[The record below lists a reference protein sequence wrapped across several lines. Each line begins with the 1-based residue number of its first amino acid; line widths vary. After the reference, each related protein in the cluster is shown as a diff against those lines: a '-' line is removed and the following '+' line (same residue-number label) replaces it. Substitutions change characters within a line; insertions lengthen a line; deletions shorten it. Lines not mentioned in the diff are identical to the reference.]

1 MFKWLIRIKHFCV
14 LKFSSL
20 KSISI
25 YHQNSEDMGHSFIR
39 PWKTK
44 LSQNQKQKNCERVI
58 YINQTK
64 PHKRIKIL
72 GWYSYYIH
80 VNYYFYINLR
90 FMWPARLT
98 RKVEKYGR
106 SERDSNPDPPT
117 LLFNPYDCCL
127 ISLKLSLL
135 SKTYR
140 Q

>member
-1 MFKWLIRIKHFCV
+1 MC
-14 LKFSSL
+14 LKLSSL

-44 LSQNQKQKNCERVI
+44 LSQNQKPKKLRESNLYKSNKTTQKDKDRL
-58 YINQTK
+58 
-64 PHKRIKIL
+64 L

-106 SERDSNPDPPT
+106 SERDSKPDPPT
-117 LLFNPYDCCL
+117 LLFNPFDCCL
-127 ISLKLSLL
+127 ISLKLSLI